1 MSDYDKGFRGEARD
15 EDTNY
20 TEYSRGEQDRVQGQP
35 WGGGGRGGMDLSKVR
50 AAAERF
56 GDAWRA
62 DPRRALAAMIKE
74 IIGYTILGGVIGT
87 VLGLLLGDTWTMTGA
102 LTWGINGAYLVF
114 WFDGMINASML
125 LGAWLTKRTAR
136 GGLVLLI
143 LVAAL
148 VYMGW
153 FVVLGPA
160 FSAMF

>member
-20 TEYSRGEQDRVQGQP
+20 TEYSRGERDRVQGLPQ
-35 WGGGGRGGMDLSKVR
+35 GGARGGWDLTGVR
-50 AAAERF
+50 IAAERF
-56 GDAWRA
+56 GNEWRA
-62 DPRRALAAMIKE
+62 DPGAALAAMVKVTV
-74 IIGYTILGGVIGT
+74 GFTILGGVIGT
-87 VLGLLLGDTWTMTGA
+87 VLGLLLGDKWTKTGA

-114 WFDGMINASML
+114 WFDGMLNASML
-125 LGAWLTKRTAR
+125 LGASLTKATVR
-136 GGLVLLI
+136 GCLVLLI